1 MNTCYGRVMN
11 TDLLHRATFVL
22 DRVTADRLTA
32 ISARLGVSR
41 SALVRDV
48 LQEPIELM
56 HRWVTAL
63 PDQPTPEEA
72 LALMDRVGAD
82 LESWLDSKTA
92 QFDLLSEP
100 ASGNA

>member
-1 MNTCYGRVMN
+1 MN

-32 ISARLGVSR
+32 ISTRLGVSR

-48 LQEPIELM
+48 LKEPIELM
-56 HRWVTAL
+56 HRWMVAL
-63 PDQPTPEEA
+63 PEHPTPEQAEA
-72 LALMDRVGAD
+72 VMGQVAVDI
-82 LESWLDSKTA
+82 ETWLDSKA
-92 QFDLLSEP
+92 SQLDLAMEP

>member
-1 MNTCYGRVMN
+1 MN

-32 ISARLGVSR
+32 ISTRLGVSR

-48 LQEPIELM
+48 LKEPIELM
-56 HRWVTAL
+56 HRWMDAL
-63 PDQPTPEEA
+63 PANPTPEQAEA
-72 LALMDRVGAD
+72 VMGQVATDI
-82 LESWLDSKTA
+82 ETWLDTKAS
-92 QFDLLSEP
+92 QLDLAMEP

>member
-1 MNTCYGRVMN
+1 MN

-22 DRVTADRLTA
+22 DRATADRLTA

-63 PDQPTPEEA
+63 PENPTAAEA
-72 LALMDRVGAD
+72 DELMGRVFSEA
-82 LESWLDSKTA
+82 EAWLDGKAA
-92 QFDLLSEP
+92 QLDLVMEP
-100 ASGNA
+100 ASGHA

>member
-1 MNTCYGRVMN
+1 MN

-22 DRVTADRLTA
+22 DRVTAERLTA

-63 PDQPTPEEA
+63 PENPTAAEA
-72 LALMDRVGAD
+72 DELMGRVFSEA
-82 LESWLDSKTA
+82 EAWLDGKAA
-92 QFDLLSEP
+92 QLDLVMEP

>member
-1 MNTCYGRVMN
+1 MN

-32 ISARLGVSR
+32 ISTRLGVSR

-48 LQEPIELM
+48 LKEPIELM
-56 HRWVTAL
+56 HRWMVAL
-63 PDQPTPEEA
+63 PENPTPEQA
-72 LALMDRVGAD
+72 DALMGQVFS
-82 LESWLDSKTA
+82 EVEEWLDAKSA
-92 QFDLLSEP
+92 QLDLLAEP

>member
-1 MNTCYGRVMN
+1 MN

-32 ISARLGVSR
+32 ISTRLGVSR

-48 LQEPIELM
+48 LKEPIELM
-56 HRWVTAL
+56 HRWMSAL

-72 LALMDRVGAD
+72 QAVMGQVASDI
-82 LESWLDSKTA
+82 ETWLDSKA
-92 QFDLLSEP
+92 SQFDLLNEP
-100 ASGNA
+100 ANGNA